1 MRNGLLEIDALLD
14 SAPELSSFSGGDE
27 FGLSAPTPVARTAP
41 RFPGVAG
48 VSPARP
54 PARDPA
60 QESCVD
66 RRSGCCVVAPKAS
79 SSREP
84 ERTCGVTRQQ
94 FFSELTERQQFR
106 THGKAAVLFRTHGK
120 AADQ

>member
-1 MRNGLLEIDALLD
+1 MRATVYHKTILD
-14 SAPELSSFSGGDE
+14 VGCPEMLIQCHF
-27 FGLSAPTPVARTAP
+27 P
-41 RFPGVAG
+41 R
-48 VSPARP
+48 
-54 PARDPA
+54 
-60 QESCVD
+60 VD

-79 SSREP
+79 GSREP

-120 AADQ
+120 AAAQ